1 MPTPTRMGAAMG
13 CDWRWDK
20 LELWRI
26 ISLPLE
32 GKADN
37 LVVGKVSSDTGER
50 MRGKDIKVGE
60 EYKICYG
67 VRGKVLATA
76 VANTSFRGTTRN
88 DGVQVEVLEPASRA
102 GHITVYSSRDVKE
115 PWAAHAEKLRARELQ
130 HRYREEII
138 SEREQRVD
146 GMSSQMRQL
155 GVEVDSLSFS
165 RWGDLEGDNFQVTV
179 QIGSDKLERL
189 IAMLGEPE
197 VQQRAAAIPADRPK
211 SDSAL
216 EQVFG

>member
-1 MPTPTRMGAAMG
+1 MGAVMG
-13 CDWRWDK
+13 CDWRRSK
-20 LELWRI
+20 LGLWRI
-26 ISLPLE
+26 IKVPLE
-32 GKADN
+32 GKADS
-37 LVVGKVSSDTGER
+37 LVVGEVSSGIGER
-50 MRGKDIKVGE
+50 MRIKDIKVGE

-67 VRGKVLATA
+67 IRGKVLATA

-88 DGVQVEVLEPASRA
+88 DGVQVEVLGPASRA
-102 GHITVYSSRDVKE
+102 GQVLVYASRDVKE
-115 PWAAHAEKLRARELQ
+115 LWSVHAESVRARELQ
-130 HRYREEII
+130 NRYREEII
-138 SEREQRVD
+138 AEREQRVN
-146 GMSSQMRQL
+146 GMGSQMRQL
-155 GVEVDSLSFS
+155 GVEIDSLSFS

-197 VQQRAAAIPADRPK
+197 VQQRAAAIPAEKPK